1 MIAYLKGMVA
11 GTDAG
16 SIVLDVGGVGYQLLM
31 SSKALGAQ
39 PPSGSPAMVWV
50 HLQVK
55 DDGITLYGF
64 KDLAEKTMFLRLVG
78 VSGIGPK
85 MAIAAL
91 STYSAPELSQLIAEG
106 DVTALSRVPGIGKKT
121 AQRAVL
127 ELQGIL
133 RQDEQAAASA
143 PAAGSALA
151 DASTALQSM
160 GFSADEVAAVFKGV
174 DVAGKDAG
182 ALLRAGLKAL
192 GGAR

>member
-16 SIVLDVGGVGYQLLM
+16 SLVLDVGGVGYQLLM
-31 SSKALGAQ
+31 SSKALGAL

-91 STYSAPELSQLIAEG
+91 STYSASELSQLIAEG
-106 DVTALSRVPGIGKKT
+106 DVAALSRVPGIGKKT

-133 RQDEQAAASA
+133 RQDEQASASA

>member
-160 GFSADEVAAVFKGV
+160 GFSADEVAVVFKDV

>member
-91 STYSAPELSQLIAEG
+91 STYSAPELSHLIAEG

>member
-16 SIVLDVGGVGYQLLM
+16 SLILDVGGVGYRLLM
-31 SSKALGAQ
+31 SSKALGAL

-50 HLQVK
+50 HLHVK

-64 KDLAEKTMFLRLVG
+64 KDLAEKTMFVRLVG

-91 STYSAPELSQLIAEG
+91 STYSASELARLIAEG
-106 DVTALSRVPGIGKKT
+106 DVAALSRVPGIGKKT

-133 RQDEQAAASA
+133 SQSIEEGAAA
-143 PAAGSALA
+143 PRVGSALA
-151 DASTALQSM
+151 DATLALEQM
-160 GFSADEVAAVFKGV
+160 GFSAEEVAAVFKGV
-174 DVAGKDAG
+174 SVEGKDAG
-182 ALLRAGLKAL
+182 ALLREGLRGL
-192 GGAR
+192 GGSR

>member
-11 GTDAG
+11 GADAG
-16 SIVLDVGGVGYQLLM
+16 SLVLDVGGVGYQLLM
-31 SSKALGAQ
+31 SSKALGAL
-39 PPSGSPAMVWV
+39 PSSGSPAMVWV

-133 RQDEQAAASA
+133 RQDEQAADSA

>member
-16 SIVLDVGGVGYQLLM
+16 SLILDVGGVGYRLLM
-31 SSKALGAQ
+31 SSKALGAL

-64 KDLAEKTMFLRLVG
+64 KDLAEKTMFVRLVG

-85 MAIAAL
+85 MGIAAL
-91 STYSAPELSQLIAEG
+91 STYSASELSQLIAEG

-133 RQDEQAAASA
+133 RQDEQVTASA

>member
-16 SIVLDVGGVGYQLLM
+16 SLVLDVGGVGYQLLM
-31 SSKALGAQ
+31 SSKALGAL
-39 PPSGSPAMVWV
+39 PSSGSPAMVWV

>member
-16 SIVLDVGGVGYQLLM
+16 SLILDVGGVGYQLLM

>member
-1 MIAYLKGMVA
+1 MISYLKGMVA

-16 SIVLDVGGVGYQLLM
+16 SLILDVGGVGYRLLM
-31 SSKALGAQ
+31 SSKALGAL

-64 KDLAEKTMFLRLVG
+64 KDLAEKTMFVRLVG

-85 MAIAAL
+85 MGIAAL
-91 STYSAPELSQLIAEG
+91 STYSASELSQLIAEG

-133 RQDEQAAASA
+133 RQDEQVTASA

>member
-16 SIVLDVGGVGYQLLM
+16 SLILDVGGVGYRLLM
-31 SSKALGAQ
+31 SSKALGAL
-39 PPSGSPAMVWV
+39 PSSGSPAMVWV
-50 HLQVK
+50 HLHVK

-64 KDLAEKTMFLRLVG
+64 KALAEKTMFVRLVG

-85 MAIAAL
+85 MGIAAL
-91 STYSAPELSQLIAEG
+91 STYSASELSQLIAEG

-133 RQDEQAAASA
+133 RQDEQVTASA

>member
-16 SIVLDVGGVGYQLLM
+16 SLVLDVGGVGYRLLM
-31 SSKALGAQ
+31 SSKALGAL
-39 PPSGSPAMVWV
+39 PSSGSPAMVWV

>member
-1 MIAYLKGMVA
+1 MNAYLKGMVA
-11 GTDAG
+11 CTDAG

>member
-16 SIVLDVGGVGYQLLM
+16 SLVLDVGGVGYQLLM
-31 SSKALGAQ
+31 SSKALGAL
-39 PPSGSPAMVWV
+39 PSSGSPAMVWV

-133 RQDEQAAASA
+133 RQDEQVAASA

>member
-1 MIAYLKGMVA
+1 M
-11 GTDAG
+11 
-16 SIVLDVGGVGYQLLM
+16 
-31 SSKALGAQ
+31 
-39 PPSGSPAMVWV
+39 
-50 HLQVK
+50 HLHVK

-64 KDLAEKTMFLRLVG
+64 KDLAEKTMFVRLVG

-85 MAIAAL
+85 MGIAAL
-91 STYSAPELSQLIAEG
+91 STYSASELSQLIAEG

-133 RQDEQAAASA
+133 RQDEQVTASA

>member
-11 GTDAG
+11 GADAG
-16 SIVLDVGGVGYQLLM
+16 SLVLDVGGVGYQLLM
-31 SSKALGAQ
+31 SSKALGAL
-39 PPSGSPAMVWV
+39 PSSGSPAMVWV

-127 ELQGIL
+127 
-133 RQDEQAAASA
+133 
-143 PAAGSALA
+143 
-151 DASTALQSM
+151 
-160 GFSADEVAAVFKGV
+160 
-174 DVAGKDAG
+174 
-182 ALLRAGLKAL
+182 
-192 GGAR
+192 

>member
-64 KDLAEKTMFLRLVG
+64 KDLAEKTMFVRLVG

-85 MAIAAL
+85 MGIAAL
-91 STYSAPELSQLIAEG
+91 STYSASELSQLIAEG

-133 RQDEQAAASA
+133 RQDEQVAASA

>member
-133 RQDEQAAASA
+133 RQDEQVTASA

>member
-11 GTDAG
+11 GADAG
-16 SIVLDVGGVGYQLLM
+16 SLVLDVGGVGYQLLM

>member
-16 SIVLDVGGVGYQLLM
+16 SLILDVGGVGYRLLM
-31 SSKALGAQ
+31 SSKALGAL

-64 KDLAEKTMFLRLVG
+64 KDLAEKTMFVRLVG

-85 MAIAAL
+85 MGIAAL
-91 STYSAPELSQLIAEG
+91 STYSASELSQLIAEG

-133 RQDEQAAASA
+133 RQDEQVAASA

>member
-55 DDGITLYGF
+55 DDGISLFGF
-64 KDLAEKTMFLRLVG
+64 KDQAEKAMFQRLVG

-91 STYSAPELSQLIAEG
+91 STYSAPELAQLIAEG
-106 DVTALSRVPGIGKKT
+106 DVAALSRVPGIGKKT

-133 RQDEQAAASA
+133 SQSIEEGAAA
-143 PAAGSALA
+143 PRVGSALA
-151 DASTALQSM
+151 DATLALEQM
-160 GFSADEVAAVFKGV
+160 GFSAEEVAAVFRGV
-174 DVAGKDAG
+174 SVEGKDAG
-182 ALLRAGLKAL
+182 ALLREGLRGL
-192 GGAR
+192 GGSR

>member
-16 SIVLDVGGVGYQLLM
+16 SLVLDVGGVGYQLLM
-31 SSKALGAQ
+31 SSKALGAL
-39 PPSGSPAMVWV
+39 PSSGSPAMVWV
-50 HLQVK
+50 HLHVK

-64 KDLAEKTMFLRLVG
+64 KDLAEKTMFVRLVG

-85 MAIAAL
+85 MGIAAL
-91 STYSAPELSQLIAEG
+91 STYSASELSQLIAEG

-133 RQDEQAAASA
+133 RQDEQITASA